1 MKNDKYIAFIEPST
15 IIREGIMTILRNST
29 NAINYKAIYFDNI
42 NQLSDYKNIASIRL
56 VIVNSAISQSDVLNI
71 QILRNELN
79 KMKWVGCISSNHHR
93 DFSIIVDNFIYLSDR
108 PEKINNILKNC
119 LSKYKDSENTVLEKN
134 LSKREIDVLKLLVKG
149 NANKEIADKLNI
161 SIHTVITHRKNIT
174 QKLGIKST
182 AAMVI
187 YAVAHNIIDIN
198 DNLNLT

>member
-1 MKNDKYIAFIEPST
+1 MKNDIYIAFIEPST

-29 NAINYKAIYFDNI
+29 NTINYKAIYFDNI
-42 NQLSDYKNIASIRL
+42 NQLSGYKNIASIRL

-79 KMKWVGCISSNHHR
+79 KVKWVGCISSNHHR
-93 DFSIIVDNFIYLSDR
+93 DFFIIVDNVIYLSDR
-108 PEKINNILKNC
+108 AEKINNILKNC
-119 LSKYKDSENTVLEKN
+119 LSKYKDSKNIGLKKN

-174 QKLGIKST
+174 QKLGIKSI